1 MIAGGPLSRQP
12 QRAAKTA
19 CLMNYPVTLVD
30 IVSIAIAATCLRGT
44 WPDLRGERRKLYL
57 LGLPPLL
64 GVVVSIVILA
74 EAVVT
79 FEHDAI
85 WIATALAGSLAGWW
99 RGRQVVVQIDQVW
112 GVVRTAPARDTVIA
126 AAAILAVAVLDG
138 ISGLFQSGTLPRHAY
153 FAAASALFA
162 GYLAGRA
169 FSLVR
174 RAMRSPHTELETH

>member
-1 MIAGGPLSRQP
+1 MIAGGPSRDNRKELP
-12 QRAAKTA
+12 RPV

-30 IVSIAIAATCLRGT
+30 IVSIAIAAACLRGT

-85 WIATALAGSLAGWW
+85 WIATALAARLAAWW
-99 RGRQVVVQIDQVW
+99 PG
-112 GVVRTAPARDTVIA
+112 P
-126 AAAILAVAVLDG
+126 
-138 ISGLFQSGTLPRHAY
+138 
-153 FAAASALFA
+153 
-162 GYLAGRA
+162 
-169 FSLVR
+169 
-174 RAMRSPHTELETH
+174 